1 MVGVLCYDCGAL
13 NAGSTKF
20 CVECGTSMA
29 VRDHG
34 VLCPAC
40 NSLNAAGAKFCVEC
54 GGALAKIDGRQAI
67 TCPSCGSLNAAGAKF
82 CVECGAALARIDG
95 RQAVT
100 CPSCGSLNGVGAKFC
115 VECGAALA
123 RIDGRQAITC
133 PSCRSLNA
141 AGAKFCVECG
151 AALTARVAS
160 TARPMRSFESLPV
173 PISQWAMRWREQANL
188 PEASPRVAVAAF
200 IIVAALAVYAV
211 APSTALLAL
220 IYVATSALAGFALV
234 QRLLPQLPRLV
245 RLCGGYLAGVVL
257 TAWATFLPALALSPL
272 TESTLI
278 IAVFVATALNAG
290 IIAFFWPELD
300 RLAPRAA
307 PFVAVIAAWAVVRI
321 AVPNQWESPI
331 PLILLILLGAA
342 AVTLALRQHLLT
354 DERRTLAFELILL
367 AAALVFSTWLMDA
380 RLSGSPLTVSSN
392 TWGDTGLHV
401 SLARSFSE
409 GHNYP
414 PEYPFYGGEPIR
426 YHFGYDF
433 FAGALEEAGLPIRL
447 AFNLPGALG
456 FTALI
461 LLVFELARWLFRN
474 VAVGLMAV
482 VLLITNGSF
491 AFLRYFQ
498 LYNVSSVFDFAGIS
512 KAVSHLWDRQPAPFS
527 DRYLAVGPYFV
538 EGRVDKIS
546 IFWTLNVFLT
556 QTHLIVAMATVIF
569 LAYAIIRPLRETG
582 HLSTTR
588 SLALGILMGLTFW
601 LNGILFMGATVFF
614 LAFFFLHGPRA
625 GLLPLL
631 VPPFAVLMLFG
642 YEIDGHFYFLA
653 LLFALGSLALLSDL
667 RQSLPFLGAAG
678 VLALPQ
684 AIWLNGGLSNDGGL
698 REHTGYLVDNFR
710 FDHLGSYGDFIEYWW
725 LNLGLALPLM
735 AIAAFWLKGA
745 DRKLML
751 AVIAIFIFGNFVQ
764 ASRDLGGHNHKI
776 FNLWEILMNVF
787 VAFAF
792 VRIWTLLA
800 RDIKLSDVTIPKR
813 FALAVPATL
822 LSAVFVLL
830 VLSGI
835 IDFMVI
841 KNDFRVDV
849 FGDKQSTVEAIERYT
864 DKDSLFLTAY
874 GDLYTAP
881 ALAGRRLF
889 LGYQPWAASAGYDVP
904 RREAATK
911 AIYGAPSKDEACRLL
926 VSEGIDYVQL
936 GPAERSKGLTIN
948 EAIFRGFVTAVTVDV
963 PNGGVAVYDVHK
975 SCPGAAAYSP

>member
-20 CVECGTSMA
+20 CIECGTRMA
-29 VRDHG
+29 VRDDR
-34 VLCPAC
+34 VACPAC
-40 NSLNAAGAKFCVEC
+40 NSPNAAGAKFCVEC
-54 GGALAKIDGRQAI
+54 GTRMAVRDEGVS
-67 TCPSCGSLNAAGAKF
+67 CPVCNSLNAAGAKF

-95 RQAVT
+95 RPAVT
-100 CPSCGSLNGVGAKFC
+100 CPRCRSVNAGGAKFC
-115 VECGAALA
+115 VECGAGLVT
-123 RIDGRQAITC
+123 G
-133 PSCRSLNA
+133 
-141 AGAKFCVECG
+141 GA
-151 AALTARVAS
+151 S
-160 TARPMRSFESLPV
+160 SARPIGGLETVSGPFSEWTLK
-173 PISQWAMRWREQANL
+173 WREQANL
-188 PEASPRVAVAAF
+188 PEESLRLAIALLMF
-200 IIVAALAVYAV
+200 ALALAAYAL
-211 APSTALLAL
+211 APSTAMLAL
-220 IYVATSALAGFALV
+220 IYVVTSALAGFALV
-234 QRLLPQLPRLV
+234 QQFLPNLPRLV
-245 RLCGGYLAGVVL
+245 RLCGGYLAGIVL
-257 TAWATFLPALALSPL
+257 TAWTTFLPALALSPATDSSL
-272 TESTLI
+272 MVGI
-278 IAVFVATALNAG
+278 FFATAINAG
-290 IIAFFWPELD
+290 VIAFFWPELD
-300 RLAPRAA
+300 RLAPKAA
-307 PFVAVIAAWAVVRI
+307 PFAAVIAAWAVIRL

-331 PLILLILLGAA
+331 PLILLVGLAAA
-342 AVTLALRQHLLT
+342 AVSLALRRQVLT
-354 DERRTLAFELILL
+354 DDRRALAFELILL

-380 RLSGSPLTVSSN
+380 RLSGTPLTVSSN

-433 FAGALEEAGLPIRL
+433 FAGALEDAGLPIRL

-482 VLLITNGSF
+482 VLLITNSSF

-498 LYNVSSVFDFAGIS
+498 LYNVSSVFDLAGIS
-512 KAVSHLWDRQPAPFS
+512 KAVSHLWDRQPAPFT

-546 IFWTLNVFLT
+546 IFWTSNVFLT
-556 QTHLIVAMATVIF
+556 QTHLIVAMATVMF
-569 LAYAIIRPLRETG
+569 VSYALIRPLRENG

-588 SLALGILMGLTFW
+588 SLALGVLMGLTFW

-625 GLLPLL
+625 GTLPML
-631 VPPFAVLMLFG
+631 VPPFAALMLLG
-642 YEIDGHFYFLA
+642 YSVDSHFYFLA
-653 LLFALGSLALLSDL
+653 LLFGLGALALLSDL
-667 RQSLPFLGAAG
+667 RQSLPFLAAAG

-710 FDHLGSYGDFIEYWW
+710 FDHIGSYGDFIEYWW
-725 LNLGLALPLM
+725 LNLGLSLPLM
-735 AIAAFWLKGA
+735 IVAAFWAKGT
-745 DRKLML
+745 DRKLIL
-751 AVIAIFIFGNFVQ
+751 AVSAIFIFGNFVQ

-776 FNLWEILMNVF
+776 FNLWEVLMNVF

-792 VRIWTLLA
+792 IRIWTLLA
-800 RDIKLSDVTIPKR
+800 KEIKLGDITIPRR
-813 FALAVPATL
+813 FAVALPATL
-822 LSAVFVLL
+822 LSAVFILL

-849 FGDKQSTVEAIERYT
+849 FGDKESTVEAINRYT

-904 RREAATK
+904 IREATTK

-926 VSEGIDYVQL
+926 VANGIDYVQL
-936 GPAERSKGLTIN
+936 GPAERNKGLAIN
-948 EAIFRGFVTAVTVDV
+948 EAVFKGFVPAVTVDV
-963 PNGGVAVYDVHK
+963 PNGGLAEYDVHK